1 VTPPTTADQR
11 PTTPDRLPTTPG
23 ALPPTPGALPPTPV
37 AQPGTARQ
45 SASPDYPAGGRRI
58 SRAPVVVLIAGLA
71 LAFGLVLLGARLAAT
86 PAPVPDLSRPGTA
99 DAPRDVNVL
108 LHDYAFSPRTVYLVA
123 DETVHFHIVNAGLV
137 DHEFVLG
144 DDDVQRA
151 WAAADAAATPP
162 AAFATAP
169 PASVAPDIGRRG
181 VRVFLRP
188 GESAS
193 VLYQVPRNSA
203 LELMCHLP
211 GHLERGM
218 IAGVDVRQP

>member
-1 VTPPTTADQR
+1 
-11 PTTPDRLPTTPG
+11 
-23 ALPPTPGALPPTPV
+23 
-37 AQPGTARQ
+37 
-45 SASPDYPAGGRRI
+45 
-58 SRAPVVVLIAGLA
+58 VVVLIVGLA

-86 PAPVPDLSRPGTA
+86 PAPAPDLSRPGTA
-99 DAPRDVNVL
+99 DSPRDVNVL

-123 DETVHFHIVNAGLV
+123 TETVRFQIVNAGLV

-144 DDDVQRA
+144 DADVQRA

-169 PASVAPDIGRRG
+169 PASVAPDIAKRG
-181 VRVFLRP
+181 VRVLLRP

-193 VLYQVPRNSA
+193 AIYSVPMNSA

-218 IAGVDVRQP
+218 VAGVNVRQP